1 METTTTLLE
10 LVISFKTNG
19 VIMRQ
24 RTSSGDVDE
33 YTPEK
38 RKNKCYLL
46 KITIFLKISFVRRIA
61 K

>member
-38 RKNKCYLL
+38 
-46 KITIFLKISFVRRIA
+46 
-61 K
+61 